1 MRTHRNT
8 VLVAMAAGLAVAG
21 CNLAPHY
28 EAPKTDASG
37 GFKEAVPG
45 AAPEA
50 QGWKVAAPNDA
61 VPRGKWWELYND
73 PQLNALEERVAIS
86 NQTVIAAE
94 ANYRVARALVGEAQA
109 NLFPTVVAAPSVVR
123 SRASAS
129 GGSGGSNSGGAS
141 GSGTSGSGTS
151 GGGSTSGGTSTSTG
165 GATVPGGN
173 STVPKTTYTL
183 PFEASYEVDLWGS
196 VRNSVSQAR
205 YASEASA
212 ASVQTAI
219 LTTQSTLAQD
229 YFALRA
235 TDEQRRIL
243 DTTLAD
249 YEASLHLVRTLYNN
263 GLASE
268 EDLAEADTQ
277 LDSAEAQATDLGIA
291 RAQFEHAIAVLI
303 GVPPSKFSIGYE
315 RFNAALPVVPV
326 GLPSD
331 LLERRADIAA
341 AERQVA
347 AANSGIGVARAAYF
361 PNITINGLV
370 GFESNSL
377 GALLDWPNRMWSIG
391 PTLIQPLFDG
401 GLRRAQNEQAR
412 AQYDETVANY
422 RQTVL
427 AAFQSVEDNLAS
439 LRILS
444 KEVTQ
449 QHKAAVAAQHTV
461 QLSVVRYQN
470 GVDSYVNVITAQ
482 NTFLTNRLAELQVQ
496 LRQITATLA
505 LVDNLGGGWDTSQL
519 SDTEK
524 TALHPPS
531 AGKEPE
537 VPAANAGPGV
547 ANPPP
552 IPQIIKRPEDIL
564 KQNEDDMAPKSGP

>member
-1 MRTHRNT
+1 MRTQRNRILAT
-8 VLVAMAAGLAVAG
+8 CAAGLALAG
-21 CNLAPHY
+21 CNFAPHY
-28 EAPKTDASG
+28 EAPKTDTTGS
-37 GFKEAVPG
+37 FKEAVPN
-45 AAPEA
+45 ATPDA
-50 QGWKVAAPNDA
+50 QGWKVAAPNDTIL
-61 VPRGKWWELYND
+61 RGRWWELYND
-73 PQLNALEERVAIS
+73 KQLNDLEERVAIS

-94 ANYRVARALVGEAQA
+94 ANYRVARSLVGEAQA
-109 NLFPTVVAAPSVVR
+109 NLFPTVEAAPSVVR
-123 SRASAS
+123 SRASKS
-129 GGSGGSNSGGAS
+129 GGSGGSDTG
-141 GSGTSGSGTS
+141 GTSGSGTAAG
-151 GGGSTSGGTSTSTG
+151 GGGSGGSSSAPT
-165 GATVPGGN
+165 GN

-196 VRNSVSQAR
+196 VRNSVGQAR
-205 YASEASA
+205 YSSEASA
-212 ASVQTAI
+212 AAVQTAI
-219 LTTQSTLAQD
+219 LSTQSALAQD

-243 DTTLAD
+243 DTTLSD
-249 YEASLHLVRTLYNN
+249 YEASLHLVRALYNN

-268 EDLAEADTQ
+268 EDMAEADTQ

-315 RFNAALPVVPV
+315 RFDATLPEIPV
-326 GLPSD
+326 GLPSE
-331 LLERRADIAA
+331 LLERRPDIAT

-347 AANSGIGVARAAYF
+347 AANAGIGVARAAFF
-361 PNITINGLV
+361 PNITINGLA

-377 GALLDWPNRMWSIG
+377 GSLLDWPNRMWSIG
-391 PTLIQPLFDG
+391 STLVQPLFDG
-401 GLRRAQNEQAR
+401 GLRRAESEQAR

-449 QHKAAVAAQHTV
+449 QHRAAVAAQRTV
-461 QLSVVRYQN
+461 KLSVVRYQN

-482 NTFLTNRLAELQVQ
+482 NTFLTSRLAELQVQ
-496 LRQITATLA
+496 LRQITSTIA

-519 SDTEK
+519 VQTEK
-524 TALHPPS
+524 TALHPPDS
-531 AGKEPE
+531 GTKPE
-537 VPAANAGPGV
+537 APAENATPGV

-552 IPQIIKRPEDIL
+552 LPQTIKRPEDIL
-564 KQNEDDMAPKSGP
+564 KQNEDDMSPKSGP

>member
-1 MRTHRNT
+1 MSNSTKQI
-8 VLVAMAAGLAVAG
+8 LVILACGLALAG
-21 CNLAPHY
+21 CNFAPHY
-28 EAPKTDASG
+28 EAPKTDTSG

-45 AAPEA
+45 AAPDA
-50 QGWKVAAPNDA
+50 QGWKAAAPNDA

-73 PQLNALEERVAIS
+73 RQLNELEERVAIS

-94 ANYRVARALVGEAQA
+94 ANYRVARALVGEAQS
-109 NLFPTVVAAPSVVR
+109 NLFPTVIAAPSVVR

-129 GGSGGSNSGGAS
+129 GGSGGSDAGQSSAN
-141 GSGTSGSGTS
+141 GTTA
-151 GGGSTSGGTSTSTG
+151 GGSSPGGTTTGDTTTSTG
-165 GATVPGGN
+165 TSAVLGN

-196 VRNSVSQAR
+196 VRNSVSQAK

-212 ASVQTAI
+212 AAVQTAI

-249 YEASLHLVRTLYNN
+249 YEASLHLVRALYNN

-331 LLERRADIAA
+331 LLERRPDIAA

-347 AANSGIGVARAAYF
+347 AANAGIGVARAAYF
-361 PNITINGLV
+361 PNITINGLA

-401 GLRRAQNEQAR
+401 GLRRAASEQAR

-427 AAFQSVEDNLAS
+427 AAFQAVEDNLAS

-519 SDTEK
+519 SETEK
-524 TALHPPS
+524 MALHPP
-531 AGKEPE
+531 APGDQPA
-537 VPAANAGPGV
+537 VPAENAGPGV

-552 IPQIIKRPEDIL
+552 LPQIIKRPEDIL

>member
-1 MRTHRNT
+1 MRTPRKRI
-8 VLVAMAAGLAVAG
+8 LAAWAACLALAG
-21 CNLAPHY
+21 CNFAPHY
-28 EAPKTDASG
+28 EAPKTDATGS
-37 GFKEAVPG
+37 FKEAVPNTT
-45 AAPEA
+45 PDS
-50 QGWKVAAPNDA
+50 QGWRVAAPNDSIL
-61 VPRGKWWELYND
+61 RGKWWELYND
-73 PQLNALEERVAIS
+73 KQLNDLEERVAIS

-109 NLFPTVVAAPSVVR
+109 NLFPTVTAAPSVIR

-129 GGSGGSNSGGAS
+129 GGSGGSVSAGSSGSATTGGGTTTSSGAS
-141 GSGTSGSGTS
+141 
-151 GGGSTSGGTSTSTG
+151 
-165 GATVPGGN
+165 TVVGGN

-205 YASEASA
+205 HASEASA
-212 ASVQTAI
+212 AAVQTAI
-219 LTTQSTLAQD
+219 LSTQSALAQD

-235 TDEQRRIL
+235 ADEQRRIL

-249 YEASLHLVRTLYNN
+249 YEASLHLVRALYNN

-268 EDLAEADTQ
+268 EDMAEADTQ

-315 RFNAALPVVPV
+315 RFSAALPEIPV
-326 GLPSD
+326 GLPAD
-331 LLERRADIAA
+331 LLERRPDIAT

-347 AANSGIGVARAAYF
+347 AANAGIGIARAAYF
-361 PNITINGLV
+361 PNLTISGLA

-377 GALLDWPNRMWSIG
+377 GSLLDWPNRMWSIG
-391 PTLIQPLFDG
+391 PTLVQPLFDG
-401 GLRRAQNEQAR
+401 GLRRAASEQAH

-427 AAFQSVEDNLAS
+427 AAFQAVEDNLAS

-449 QHKAAVAAQHTV
+449 QHKAAVAAQRTV

-482 NTFLTNRLAELQVQ
+482 NTFLTSRLAELQVE

-519 SDTEK
+519 GGTEK
-524 TALHPPS
+524 TALHPPD
-531 AGKEPE
+531 AGKKPE
-537 VPAANAGPGV
+537 APAENAGPGV

-552 IPQIIKRPEDIL
+552 LPEIIKRPEDIL

>member
-1 MRTHRNT
+1 MTTSRKRILT
-8 VLVAMAAGLAVAG
+8 ACAAALALAG
-21 CNLAPHY
+21 CDLAPHY
-28 EAPKTDASG
+28 EAPKTDTAG
-37 GFKEAVPG
+37 GFKEAVPNTT
-45 AAPEA
+45 PDA
-50 QGWKVAAPNDA
+50 QGWKMAAPNDT
-61 VPRGKWWELYND
+61 VLRGNWWELYND
-73 PQLNALEERVAIS
+73 KQLSELEERVAIS

-109 NLFPTVVAAPSVVR
+109 NLFPSVEAAPSVIR
-123 SRASAS
+123 SRASKS
-129 GGSGGSNSGGAS
+129 GGSGGSGVAS
-141 GSGTSGSGTS
+141 GSGTTSGGSS
-151 GGGSTSGGTSTSTG
+151 GGGSAPSSGTPAAPT
-165 GATVPGGN
+165 GN

-205 YASEASA
+205 YSSEASA
-212 ASVQTAI
+212 GAVQTAI
-219 LTTQSTLAQD
+219 LSTQSALAQD

-249 YEASLHLVRTLYNN
+249 YEASLHLVRALYNN

-268 EDLAEADTQ
+268 EDMAEADTQ

-315 RFNAALPVVPV
+315 RFNPALPEIPV

-331 LLERRADIAA
+331 LLERRPDVAS

-347 AANSGIGVARAAYF
+347 AANAGIGVARAAFF
-361 PNITINGLV
+361 PNITISGLA
-370 GFESNSL
+370 GFESNTL
-377 GALLDWPNRMWSIG
+377 GSLLDWPNRMWSIG
-391 PTLIQPLFDG
+391 PTLVQPLFDG
-401 GLRRAQNEQAR
+401 GLRRSENEQAR
-412 AQYDETVANY
+412 AQYDATVANY

-427 AAFQSVEDNLAS
+427 AAFQAVEDNLAG

-449 QHKAAVAAQHTV
+449 QHKAAVAAQRTV
-461 QLSVVRYQN
+461 KLSVVRYQN

-496 LRQITATLA
+496 LRQITSTIA
-505 LVDNLGGGWDTSQL
+505 LVDNLGGGWDSSQL
-519 SDTEK
+519 GQTEK
-524 TALHPPS
+524 TALHPPD
-531 AGKEPE
+531 AGKKPQA
-537 VPAANAGPGV
+537 PAENAVPGV

-552 IPQIIKRPEDIL
+552 IPQTIRRPEDIL
-564 KQNEDDMAPKSGP
+564 KQNEDDMGPRSGP